1 MSQTNTSANQYQQ
14 AGSTQ
19 APATKFLEE
28 WEWEGEHLV
37 LAYNPYDPTRSQLR
51 PDYSRLVGE
60 RGVCQPV
67 VFLNRATGE
76 EIRKFVVLAKVKAP
90 AEPGSLVPDKYYRC
104 FRLYDLYV
112 DPRIVDWGTLVFYE
126 IKPRD
131 MGVDMSMNEA
141 QRFMNT
147 LLGGQEAAQE
157 PTQTQ
162 DNKWAEDFAQ
172 IQRQAMT
179 ATGMVTE
186 PREESQENVNGDE

>member
-1 MSQTNTSANQYQQ
+1 MSQTNTNASLYQQ
-14 AGSTQ
+14 TGGTET
-19 APATKFLEE
+19 PAAKFLEE
-28 WEWEGEHLV
+28 WEWEGERLV

-67 VFLNRATGE
+67 VFLNRTTGE

-104 FRLYDLYV
+104 FRLYDVYV

-126 IKPRD
+126 IKPKD

-157 PTQTQ
+157 STQAH
-162 DNKWAEDFAQ
+162 DSKWAEDFAQ
-172 IQRQAMT
+172 IQRQATPSVTMT
-179 ATGMVTE
+179 E
-186 PREESQENVNGDE
+186 RSEQPQESSNADE